1 MSKKSRLIE
10 PSHEQ
15 HGKRAQT
22 LLNPASQQPD
32 HIHWSLAGK
41 LYSKNS
47 FLLTCQIMGLL
58 VNTLAADEKYPVLKR
73 DNLTIAIQMQ
83 LSQKQKRFSEFFPAF
98 MKSRLNFDHSEK
110 KDDPKSFCISEITDS
125 ENVVT

>member
-1 MSKKSRLIE
+1 
-10 PSHEQ
+10 
-15 HGKRAQT
+15 
-22 LLNPASQQPD
+22 
-32 HIHWSLAGK
+32 
-41 LYSKNS
+41 
-47 FLLTCQIMGLL
+47 MGLL

-73 DNLTIAIQMQ
+73 ENLTIAIQMQ
-83 LSQKQKRFSEFFPAF
+83 LSQKQKRFSQFFPAF

>member
-110 KDDPKSFCISEITDS
+110 KMTLRAFVFPKLWTLK
-125 ENVVT
+125 T